1 MKLKNTI
8 KILLCAIASTFL
20 ASTSVQANGEF
31 YGDIPNYGEKYLSP
45 ESIHF
50 APDGKLLIGCRTG
63 KILKILDAK
72 AQPLADIEMSGFIS
86 SFAISQDS
94 KLAYVT
100 IQAPEGSCAVVDLTT
115 YKVIKE
121 FPVGH
126 MPRASL
132 ISNDG
137 KTLYI
142 INEFANEIIAFDI
155 NTFEKKS
162 MGNAVREPYSMVQSK
177 DGKKLYVLNLHP
189 APKGGL
195 FVEDINIVLTVLD
208 AQTLTPLNEINLG
221 YGAINGTGLA
231 ISPDG
236 KYVYATHVVARF
248 NVPTSQVEKGWVD
261 TNAVGVINTEKDE
274 MEFTFLL
281 DDVDRGFA
289 NPYGV
294 NITEDGKTLIVVG
307 AGTHELSII
316 DRIAMHEKYEK
327 NKNHPDKN
335 GTILEPHNDL
345 AFVADV
351 RKRIALDGFGPRFA
365 AIRDNSVVTTMYY
378 SDTLNILNL
387 DDPMLKPKKWSIG
400 GNEVLNEIR
409 RGDLYFHDASLCF
422 QNWLSCATCHT
433 EVRSDNLNWDL
444 LNDGMGNPK
453 QSKSMLYAHQTPPSM
468 ITGIRKFAEIAVRKG
483 ITHIQFAV
491 RPEEDAVCIDKYLT
505 ILEAVPSPFLYN
517 KKYEDAIRRGA
528 AIFED
533 ADCSMC
539 HNGKYFTNMEKVDVG
554 SGLNEYEGFAFD
566 TPTLREVWRTA
577 PYLYDGRAV
586 TIFDMLKN
594 FNKEDKHGRTSHLTD
609 DELRDLE
616 AYVLSL

>member
-1 MKLKNTI
+1 MKG
-8 KILLCAIASTFL
+8 LLCGVAVVFL
-20 ASTSVQANGEF
+20 ASTSVQAHGEF
-31 YGDIPNYGEKYLSP
+31 YGDIPDYGAKYLSP
-45 ESIHF
+45 EAIHF
-50 APDGKLLIGCRTG
+50 APDGKLLVACRTA
-63 KILKILDAK
+63 KMLKILDAK
-72 AQPLADIEMSGFIS
+72 AQPLADVKLSGYVS
-86 SFAISQDS
+86 SFAISKDG
-94 KLAYVT
+94 KYAFVT
-100 IQAPEGSCAVVDLTT
+100 IQAPEGTCAVVDLKT
-115 YKVIKE
+115 YKVLKE

-132 ISNDG
+132 VSNDG

-142 INEFANEIIAFDI
+142 INEFSNEIIAFDSS
-155 NTFEKKS
+155 TFEKKAQ
-162 MGNAVREPYSMVQSK
+162 GKAVREPYSMVQSK

-195 FVEDINIVLTVLD
+195 FVEDINIVLSVLD
-208 AQTLTPLNEINLG
+208 AKTLAPIKEIGFG

-261 TNAVGVINTEKDE
+261 TNAVGVIDTTKDE

-289 NPYGV
+289 NPYGI
-294 NITEDGKTLIVVG
+294 NITDDGKTLIVMG

-316 DRIAMHEKYEK
+316 DLPAMHEKYKESLT
-327 NKNHPDKN
+327 HPTKN
-335 GTILEPHNDL
+335 GTILAPHNDL
-345 AFVADV
+345 AFIASV
-351 RKRIALDGFGPRFA
+351 RKRVALDGFGPRFS
-365 AIRDNSVVTTMYY
+365 AIRGNHIVTSMYY
-378 SDTLNILNL
+378 SDTLNILDL
-387 DDPMLKPKKWSIG
+387 TDPMLKPKKWSIG
-400 GNEVLNEIR
+400 GNEDLNEIR

-491 RPEEDAVCIDKYLT
+491 RPEADAVCIDKYLT
-505 ILEAVPSPFLYN
+505 ALKAVPSPYLYDE
-517 KKYEDAIRRGA
+517 KYEDAIRRGA
-528 AIFED
+528 AVFED
-533 ADCSMC
+533 ANCSMC
-539 HNGKYFTNMEKVDVG
+539 HSGEYYTNGKMFNVG
-554 SGLNEYEGFAFD
+554 SGLNEYENASFD
-566 TPTLREVWRTA
+566 TPTLCEVWRTA
-577 PYLYDGRAV
+577 PYLYDGRAE
-586 TIFDMLKN
+586 TIFDMLKLY
-594 FNKEDKHGRTSHLTD
+594 NKDDRHGRTSHLTD

-616 AYVLSL
+616 IYILSL